1 MKKINVTYVCVSAEE
16 YPGCADL
23 LYSYPEVNLIARPT
37 NLAGMVAAEALAQS
51 DVLVVDE
58 SLLARDGLQ
67 SLQSVHTTHAHLNI
81 LLVYENIINNN
92 MMQYLSI
99 GVRGLLE
106 RKTRISLLR
115 RAIPALYAGEVWMPR
130 MLVQSIRNQSTIN
143 GGNSTWEIYPSMM
156 PGRGKVN

>member
-1 MKKINVTYVCVSAEE
+1 
-16 YPGCADL
+16 
-23 LYSYPEVNLIARPT
+23 
-37 NLAGMVAAEALAQS
+37 
-51 DVLVVDE
+51 
-58 SLLARDGLQ
+58 
-67 SLQSVHTTHAHLNI
+67 
-81 LLVYENIINNN
+81 